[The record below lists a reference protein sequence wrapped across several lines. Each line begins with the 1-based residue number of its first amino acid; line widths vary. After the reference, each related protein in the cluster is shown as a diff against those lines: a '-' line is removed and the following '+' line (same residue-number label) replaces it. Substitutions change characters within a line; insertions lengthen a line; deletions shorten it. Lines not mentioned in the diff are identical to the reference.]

1 MTPEPPPAPCIH
13 YPPQSKPGS
22 GVSQPPPKSGYH
34 VGREARGRCSGG
46 VCRVLQ
52 RAAEAG
58 CRLCCE
64 GRRAGVRTERGAR
77 RRARQLLAARRGQ
90 RGGAVRGARVERQ
103 RAGRLVQVALRVGHG
118 GRGARGPRHAEQR
131 AARAAPSIHARPG
144 RTRATG
150 RGRLCWALSWEARGT
165 ADLRDCGGGG
175 VGGGSAEP
183 VGAAARQAGGRG
195 LGESAVGSEELRKER
210 SSFRGTLERGAVRH
224 ALICIFWCPPLPCSA
239 RCLGLAEAGG
249 GAESGWVE
257 SAGGMA
263 EEWQCAGKREGRAG
277 FCRAAA
283 SRSSRPSPQPA
294 AVKPS
299 LAKLG
304 VALTPSHWHVLL
316 ATSAHPAAADSSL
329 GPATFLTPRAPFNHH
344 RLSRSLV
351 LVCKG
356 LTQSDRV
363 RSTWGT
369 YGSDTPHHLEET
381 GPGFHPASSAEA
393 SGSSRVVWR
402 HLQSLTSTAL
412 CPPSLKTEAARL
424 ASCLVACSWRLW
436 CQASTRNRSVFGL
449 ELLPGGP

>member
-1 MTPEPPPAPCIH
+1 
-13 YPPQSKPGS
+13 
-22 GVSQPPPKSGYH
+22 
-34 VGREARGRCSGG
+34 
-46 VCRVLQ
+46 
-52 RAAEAG
+52 
-58 CRLCCE
+58 
-64 GRRAGVRTERGAR
+64 
-77 RRARQLLAARRGQ
+77 
-90 RGGAVRGARVERQ
+90 
-103 RAGRLVQVALRVGHG
+103 
-118 GRGARGPRHAEQR
+118 
-131 AARAAPSIHARPG
+131 
-144 RTRATG
+144 
-150 RGRLCWALSWEARGT
+150 
-165 ADLRDCGGGG
+165 
-175 VGGGSAEP
+175 
-183 VGAAARQAGGRG
+183 
-195 LGESAVGSEELRKER
+195 
-210 SSFRGTLERGAVRH
+210 
-224 ALICIFWCPPLPCSA
+224 
-239 RCLGLAEAGG
+239 
-249 GAESGWVE
+249 
-257 SAGGMA
+257 MA

-356 LTQSDRV
+356 LPQSDRV

-393 SGSSRVVWR
+393 SRSSRVVWR
-402 HLQSLTSTAL
+402 HMQSLTSTAL

-436 CQASTRNRSVFGL
+436 CQASTRNRSVFWFGAITGRPL
-449 ELLPGGP
+449 DDTASAPSTQRRFQALC